1 MNTPRGTRYGSR
13 GPRRIVIGRS
23 LVALCACLVFS
34 ACSTPTPLPPPE
46 PIVRTV
52 TVDRVIQVPCVS
64 KLPDLPMYS
73 DTDAALAAITPDFNG
88 VWDGVALLKGG
99 RAQRQAYIDQLRA
112 ILAACAGP

>member
-1 MNTPRGTRYGSR
+1 MRFQRGE
-13 GPRRIVIGRS
+13 VIGAVRGRFGPAVT
-23 LVALCACLVFS
+23 LCLVVALG

-73 DTDAALAAITPDFNG
+73 DTDAALGMLGNDFNA
-88 VWDGVALLKGG
+88 VWDGIALLKGG
-99 RAQRQAYIDQLRA
+99 RAQRDAAIAQYRA
-112 ILAACAGP
+112 ILAACAAGP